1 MILQEYHHTLESMI
15 EDNLSLKRLY
25 CLFTITRDLHSLTIP
40 LAAPTSDFATLENVR
55 AYIAM
60 INIQSVMPTI
70 EILETDQYSDLTAA
84 GIDQL
89 TAVRKHIL

>member
-1 MILQEYHHTLESMI
+1 MV
-15 EDNLSLKRLY
+15 
-25 CLFTITRDLHSLTIP
+25 
-40 LAAPTSDFATLENVR
+40 PTNDFATLENVR

-60 INIQSVMPTI
+60 INIQSAMPTI

-89 TAVRKHIL
+89 AAARKRVL

>member
-1 MILQEYHHTLESMI
+1 MLKSMI
-15 EDNLSLKRLY
+15 EDNLSLKKLY

-40 LAAPTSDFATLENVR
+40 LAVPTNDFATLENVR

-60 INIQSVMPTI
+60 INIQSAMPTI

-89 TAVRKHIL
+89 AAARKRVL